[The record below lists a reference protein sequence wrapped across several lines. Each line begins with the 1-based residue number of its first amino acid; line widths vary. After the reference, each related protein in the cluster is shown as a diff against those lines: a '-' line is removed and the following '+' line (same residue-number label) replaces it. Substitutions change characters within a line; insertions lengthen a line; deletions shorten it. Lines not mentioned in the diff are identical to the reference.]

1 MLADVATEE
10 SEASIQIAAMQSL
23 QEIGQPSVS
32 ALARLVR
39 SKNTGVRRQAVIC
52 LAALNP
58 QAAAKPFYQSLAEIQ
73 NEQDLLN
80 FWRQVLVKKNTGKV
94 LAKHIPSTGITEMAA
109 LAGLTAA
116 RDAGRNEPELITV
129 ISPYANVTK
138 KAQELTPDRVAELID
153 LVEHD
158 GQPARGE
165 AVYSREDMQCMTC
178 HAIGGVGGKVGPDMT
193 SLGASA
199 PIDYLIESIYKPNA
213 KIKENYHSV
222 NILTVDGLILT
233 GIIVGSDNNEVILRD
248 ARNKLVRIPKDDIEF
263 QKPGKSLMP
272 EGLVDRLT
280 QQEQVDLIK
289 FLTQLG
295 RPGNYD
301 ASKGGVARVYEV
313 FTGTQR
319 ADDGNIQAI
328 MSETQADQWV
338 PFLSRVNGSVA
349 GVQLARKAKV
359 DRAKESVD
367 VYLKTDIEVA
377 TDGDVT
383 LSANGADAADLWVD
397 SMPIEGDT
405 NFTTELAAGKHTV
418 VIRLDGKKL
427 PASFRFVSRD
437 VTFLTDVEGTIP
449 STL

>member
-1 MLADVATEE
+1 
-10 SEASIQIAAMQSL
+10 
-23 QEIGQPSVS
+23 
-32 ALARLVR
+32 
-39 SKNTGVRRQAVIC
+39 
-52 LAALNP
+52 
-58 QAAAKPFYQSLAEIQ
+58 
-73 NEQDLLN
+73 LN

-94 LAKHIPSTGITEMAA
+94 LAKQIPSIGITEMAA

-116 RDAGRNEPELITV
+116 RDAGRNEPELIAV

-138 KAQELTPDRVAELID
+138 KAQELTPARVAELID

-158 GQPARGE
+158 GHPGRGE
-165 AVYSREDMQCMTC
+165 VVYSREDMQCITC

-222 NILTVDGLILT
+222 NILTADGLVLT
-233 GIIVGSDNNEVILRD
+233 GIIVGSDNNAVILRD
-248 ARNKLVRIPKDDIEF
+248 ARNKIVRIQKDEIEF

-280 QQEQVDLIK
+280 EQEQVDLIK

-313 FTGTQR
+313 FTGTHR
-319 ADDGNIQAI
+319 VDDGNIQKL
-328 MSETQADQWV
+328 MSEAHADQWV

-349 GVQLARKAKV
+349 GVQLARKARV
-359 DRAKESVD
+359 DKAKESVG

-397 SMPIEGDT
+397 AMPVEGVT
-405 NFTTELAAGKHTV
+405 NFTTEISAGKHTV

-437 VTFLTDVEGTIP
+437 VTFLTNVDGTVP
-449 STL
+449 QAL